1 MKDSI
6 TDEKNIRNGLHKSI
20 LHTFNELLF
29 FGLNVSLDCI
39 AFFERFGNTR
49 SQKHETCLHSKQN
62 SNKSRKVP
70 TIIQILAIRRNRLF
84 EFTLSSNRTSH
95 SALFVDFHRCSSFK
109 YFYMWFFLSDAR
121 FQCKRRKRI
130 QIWNKSAN
138 KTRITVTNHAQK
150 KGKQLEKFDFYHIGL
165 YGISIECY
173 ISMRKH

>member
-1 MKDSI
+1 MAQHIEKSSWYLWIQLKIFLAVKDSI

-29 FGLNVSLDCI
+29 FLFEVSLDCI

-70 TIIQILAIRRNRLF
+70 TIIQILAIRQNRLF

-95 SALFVDFHRCSSFK
+95 SALFVDFHRCFHSNIFICDSFSRMLDFNVNVARGFK
-109 YFYMWFFLSDAR
+109 YEIKV
-121 FQCKRRKRI
+121 Q
-130 QIWNKSAN
+130 
-138 KTRITVTNHAQK
+138 T
-150 KGKQLEKFDFYHIGL
+150 
-165 YGISIECY
+165 
-173 ISMRKH
+173 KHE

>member
-1 MKDSI
+1 MDSI
-6 TDEKNIRNGLHKSI
+6 KAFCTRLTNC
-20 LHTFNELLF
+20 FF

-95 SALFVDFHRCSSFK
+95 SAHCLWIFIAVLHSNIFICDSFSRMLDFNVNVARGFK
-109 YFYMWFFLSDAR
+109 YEIKV
-121 FQCKRRKRI
+121 Q
-130 QIWNKSAN
+130 
-138 KTRITVTNHAQK
+138 T
-150 KGKQLEKFDFYHIGL
+150 
-165 YGISIECY
+165 
-173 ISMRKH
+173 KHE